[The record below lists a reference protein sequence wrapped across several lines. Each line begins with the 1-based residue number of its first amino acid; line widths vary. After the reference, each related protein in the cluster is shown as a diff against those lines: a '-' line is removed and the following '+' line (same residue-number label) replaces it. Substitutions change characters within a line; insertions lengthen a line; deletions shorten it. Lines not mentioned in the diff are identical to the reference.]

1 MVSQAIRIFL
11 KLCFSIMRGYKQPK
25 TEQCRLER
33 GEGSKISRICW
44 VDSDRPALGSRQRK
58 NMEPPAQ
65 AWCENMACA
74 WKRHANASPRLSAS
88 KRAAVPSRPSGRRAN
103 AGQPPLRRRAVVVR
117 RRRVPTASAKLK
129 ADGDAN
135 RIMLLLT
142 AKAAREIV
150 EAFKANT
157 EAWKRLE
164 DKMDGK
170 TEALKDLED
179 KMDGKTDA

>member
-1 MVSQAIRIFL
+1 M
-11 KLCFSIMRGYKQPK
+11 
-25 TEQCRLER
+25 T
-33 GEGSKISRICW
+33 W
-44 VDSDRPALGSRQRK
+44 
-58 NMEPPAQ
+58 
-65 AWCENMACA
+65 
-74 WKRHANASPRLSAS
+74 
-88 KRAAVPSRPSGRRAN
+88 RAGAR
-103 AGQPPLRRRAVVVR
+103 
-117 RRRVPTASAKLK
+117 LK
-129 ADGDAN
+129 ANGDAN

-179 KMDGKTDA
+179 KIDGKTDA